1 MHHPFITTRKTLTCA
16 VAACLPLL
24 ATATAAQQLEEVLVT
39 AQKRVESLMDVPIS
53 VSALTGQKIADAGIQ
68 RSEDLAAYVPNF
80 QVTQDPIGDKI
91 NIRGIQSG
99 NQAGFEQSVATFV
112 DGIYRG
118 RGTQARWSFL
128 DVARVEVLRGPQP
141 TLFGKN
147 TVAGALNITTARPTE
162 EFESEL
168 TAGYNIEFDETELQA
183 MVSGPLSDTLRARAV
198 IQSREMKEGWVE
210 NAAYDE
216 DNPASEE
223 LFGRL
228 SLEWDVGPDTTL
240 FMKYEA
246 GDFDV
251 TGNPWVMIEGGPL
264 SPILAAAGVPTGAV
278 FKSYMGN
285 NGFPLLG
292 FPGDDVIDFGSVGS
306 YEGDTQE
313 LMVQLEHQFDSGTV
327 LTAIAGYSEYEYER
341 FLDADQNPLP
351 VVRFDD
357 TEDFDQTSL
366 ELRLTS
372 DTGGALEYIAGLYYQ
387 DNNMY
392 VDGLTQFNLG
402 TIDTLLGGSC
412 ASVPGGSDSV
422 IVGDPVGTAVTVAG
436 LPGANAAVAN
446 ACAQTALTQL
456 LLPAGVTGATRY
468 AFLDQET
475 ETLAAFTQLT
485 WNMTDTFRTT
495 LGLRY
500 TQEEKEAHQGA
511 WAGEYAER
519 NTTPLA
525 DQSAANPQALAAFL
539 IGEFTYHEFTPNDPG
554 LSRDEDSF
562 TWSLNAQ
569 WDATDNT
576 MVYAS
581 AATGFKAGGFNS
593 FFMGLPQGRGADS
606 NDVDF
611 DEEEVLS
618 FEVGAKI
625 SLLDGGAELS
635 IAAFHTTYDDLQASI
650 FSGNTTFIVQNAAE
664 ATSQGIEIDGRWQ
677 VSDKLMVQGSLG
689 WLDFEYDSFSNQGC
703 VAEQFLGFREDAFQ
717 SALAVG
723 DQVGAGVASL
733 VVNNQTCSAAG
744 VNDMQGRPSAHSPEW
759 TAAFVANY
767 NQPIGEYELDASVD
781 VSWSDDVYRQDD
793 LDPYSLLEAYTK
805 VNMALVFGPS
815 NGRWDVSLIGKNL
828 TDEDTYSYVNDTP
841 LFNGARQ
848 ARMDQP
854 RSFAVRGRYRF

>member
-1 MHHPFITTRKTLTCA
+1 MHHLFITTRKTLTCA
-16 VAACLPLL
+16 VATCLPLL
-24 ATATAAQQLEEVLVT
+24 ATSTVAQQLEEVVVT

-99 NQAGFEQSVATFV
+99 NQAGFEQSVASFV

-118 RGTQARWSFL
+118 RGTQTRWSYL

-147 TVAGALNITTARPTE
+147 TVAGALNITTERPTDD
-162 EFESEL
+162 FESEL
-168 TAGYNIEFDETELQA
+168 SAGYNIEFDETELQA
-183 MVSGPLSDTLRARAV
+183 IVSGPLSDTLRARAV
-198 IQSREMKEGWVE
+198 IQNREMKEGWVE

-216 DNPASEE
+216 DNPDSQE
-223 LFGRL
+223 LFGRI
-228 SLEWDVGPDTTL
+228 SLEWDIGDNTQMFV
-240 FMKYEA
+240 KYE
-246 GDFDV
+246 GGNFDV

-264 SPILAAAGVPTGAV
+264 SPILEAAGVPTGAV
-278 FKSYMGN
+278 FESYMGN

-292 FPGDDVIDFGSVGS
+292 IPGDDVIDFGSVGS
-306 YEGDTQE
+306 YDGDTQE
-313 LMVQLEHQFDSGTV
+313 IMAQLEHQLESGSV
-327 LTAIAGYSEYEYER
+327 FTAIAGYSEYDYER

-372 DTGGALEYIAGLYYQ
+372 ATGGALEYIAGLYYQ
-387 DNNMY
+387 DSNMY

-412 ASVPGGSDSV
+412 ASLPGASGSV
-422 IVGDPVGTAVTVAG
+422 IPGDPVSTAVTVAG
-436 LPGANAAVAN
+436 LPGSSAAISN
-446 ACAQTALTQL
+446 ACAQTALTQV
-456 LLPAGVTGATRY
+456 LLPAGVNGATRY

-475 ETLAAFTQLT
+475 ETWAAFTQLT
-485 WNMTDTFRTT
+485 WNVTDTFRTT

-500 TQEEKEAHQGA
+500 TEEQKDARQGA

-519 NTTPLA
+519 DTTPLE
-525 DQSAANPQALAAFL
+525 DQSTANPQALAAFL
-539 IGEFTYHEFTPNDPG
+539 IGEFSYHDFNDGDPG
-554 LSRDEDSF
+554 MSRDEDSF
-562 TWSLNAQ
+562 TWSLNMQ
-569 WDATDNT
+569 WDATDNA
-576 MVYAS
+576 MLYAS

-593 FFMGLPQGRGADS
+593 FYMGLPQGLGADS

-611 DEEEVLS
+611 DDEDVLS
-618 FEVGAKI
+618 FEVGAKMT
-625 SLLDGGAELS
+625 LLDGGAELS
-635 IAAFHTTYDDLQASI
+635 IAAFHTSYDDLQASI

-664 ATSQGIEIDGRWQ
+664 ATSQGVEIDGRWQ
-677 VSDKLMVQGSLG
+677 VTDRLMLQGSVG
-689 WLDFEYDSFSNQGC
+689 YLDFEYDSFPNQGC

-717 SALAVG
+717 GALAAG

-733 VVNNQTCSAAG
+733 VINNQSCSEAG
-744 VNDMQGRPSAHSPEW
+744 INDMEGRPSAHSPDW
-759 TAAFVANY
+759 TAAFIANY

-793 LDPYSLLEAYTK
+793 LDPYSQLDSYTK
-805 VNMALVFGPS
+805 VNSALVFGPI

>member
-1 MHHPFITTRKTLTCA
+1 MHKSITTTPRVLACA
-16 VAACLPLL
+16 VAASLPLL
-24 ATATAAQQLEEVLVT
+24 TTTAVAQQLEEVVVT

-53 VSALTGQKIADAGIQ
+53 VSALSGQKIADAGIQ
-68 RSEDLAAYVPNF
+68 RAEDLAAYVPNF

-118 RGTQARWSFL
+118 RGTQTRWSFL

-147 TVAGALNITTARPTE
+147 TVAGAINITTARPTDS
-162 EFESEL
+162 FESEL
-168 TAGYNIEFDETELQA
+168 SAGYNVEFDESELQA
-183 MVSGPLSDTLRARAV
+183 MASGPLSDTVRARAV
-198 IQSREMKEGWVE
+198 IQGREMKDGWVE
-210 NAAYDE
+210 NKAYDE

-228 SLEWDVGPDTTL
+228 SLEWDIGPSTSL

-251 TGNPWVMIEGGPL
+251 KGNPWVMIEGGPL
-264 SPILAAAGVPTGAV
+264 SPILAAAGVSTGPV
-278 FKSYMGN
+278 FESHMGN
-285 NGFPLLG
+285 NGFAAMG
-292 FPGDDVIDFGSVGS
+292 IPGDDVLDFGSVGS

-313 LMVQLEHQFDSGTV
+313 IMAQLEHQFDNGN
-327 LTAIAGYSEYEYER
+327 LFTAIAGYSEYEYER

-357 TEDFDQTSL
+357 TEDFDQSSI
-366 ELRLTS
+366 EFRLTS
-372 DTGGALEYIAGLYYQ
+372 DTGNTLEYIAGLYYQ

-412 ASVPGGSDSV
+412 ASLPGASDSV
-422 IVGDPVGTAVTVAG
+422 VVGDPVGTAIGVAG
-436 LPGANAAVAN
+436 LPGASAAVSN

-456 LLPAGVTGATRY
+456 LLPAGVTGASRY
-468 AFLDQET
+468 AYLDQET

-485 WNMTDTFRTT
+485 WNITDTFRST

-500 TQEEKEAHQGA
+500 TQEEKQASQGA

-519 NTTPLA
+519 DTTALT

-569 WDATDNT
+569 WDATENA

-581 AATGFKAGGFNS
+581 ASTGFKAGGFNS
-593 FFMGLPQGRGADS
+593 FFMGLPQGLGADS

-625 SLLDGGAELS
+625 TLLDGSAELN

-664 ATSQGIEIDGRWQ
+664 ATSQGVEIDGRWQ
-677 VSDKLMVQGSLG
+677 VTERLMLQGSVG
-689 WLDFEYDSFSNQGC
+689 WLDFEYDAFPNQGC
-703 VAEQFLGFREDAFQ
+703 VAEQFLGFRETAFQ
-717 SALAVG
+717 DALAAG
-723 DQVGAGVASL
+723 DQVGAGIASL
-733 VVNNQTCSAAG
+733 VVNNQACSAAG
-744 VNDMQGRPSAHSPEW
+744 TNDMKGRPSAHSPEW
-759 TAAFVANY
+759 TAALVANY
-767 NQPIGEYELDASVD
+767 NQPIGDYALDASVD

-805 VNMALVFGPS
+805 VNTALVFGPS
-815 NGRWDVSLIGKNL
+815 DGRWDVSLIGKNL